1 MLIKETAWLIVIQSA
16 IGHGSGQKGCIASV
30 RSGRSEWLH
39 ASVFMWWEGNV
50 TQIFALPSEEHAG
63 IGWTRMAAGEL

>member
-1 MLIKETAWLIVIQSA
+1 MLIKETAWLIVTQSA
-16 IGHGSGQKGCIASV
+16 IGHGGGQKGCIASV

-39 ASVFMWWEGNV
+39 ASFFMWRERNI
-50 TQIFALPSEEHAG
+50 TQIFALLFEEHAG